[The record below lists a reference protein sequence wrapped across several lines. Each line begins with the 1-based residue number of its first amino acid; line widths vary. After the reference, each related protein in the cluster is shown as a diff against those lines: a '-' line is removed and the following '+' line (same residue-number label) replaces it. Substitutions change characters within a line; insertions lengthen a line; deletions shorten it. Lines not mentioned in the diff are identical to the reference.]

1 MWKDHLLLGMLWIA
15 YGVLHSVLA
24 SIWFKVWAK
33 KRLGTLFRYYRLLYT
48 IFAFITLFLLLLFL
62 FQMPSYRLYNHIY
75 FTYFLGGCLLFTGL
89 AIMLVCIKKYFL
101 SLSGI
106 RTLTAEKPAS
116 ELIIT
121 GIHKYIRHP
130 LYLGTFIFIW
140 GLFVMIP
147 TVSLLI
153 TNIIITVYTLIGTG
167 YEEKKLEMEFG
178 NSYRQ
183 YKKSVPKIIPR
194 FRF

>member
-1 MWKDHLLLGMLWIA
+1 MWKDHLLLGMLWIV

-48 IFAFITLFLLLLFL
+48 LFALITLFLLLLFL
-62 FQMPSYRLYNHIY
+62 FQMPSYRLYNHNY

-106 RTLTAEKPAS
+106 RTLAAEKPAS